1 MLQGG
6 AVEENAKEVKAHLG
20 KLIDFYAKS
29 FIDPPRAGEDLWKFA
44 KQGDKRNIALFRFS
58 VADDSDY
65 GKVYKS
71 MVSSCGECP
80 IFDS

>member
-1 MLQGG
+1 MIQGG
-6 AVEENAKEVKAHLG
+6 AVEENAKEIKTHLG

-29 FIDPPRAGEDLWKFA
+29 FIDPPRAAEDLWKFA

-65 GKVYKS
+65 GKVSKS
-71 MVSSCGECP
+71 IVSGYHDFA
-80 IFDS
+80 IFER